1 MHLHEESIVI
11 TKQISCL
18 CFRYATALAENLGNP
33 SHIMSFLLV
42 FLFWFSW
49 SPYIGIRIYQEITGN
64 EVENPLIHFGAVWL
78 GILNGLWKFPIMMM
92 SPQFRLAL
100 RIFFLT
106 ICCRTQGRLQA
117 EILGL
122 DPDD

>member
-1 MHLHEESIVI
+1 MESIHWVTVYRLLKIAVI
-11 TKQISCL
+11 SNDCNNL
-18 CFRYATALAENLGNP
+18 FFR
-33 SHIMSFLLV
+33 
-42 FLFWFSW
+42 
-49 SPYIGIRIYQEITGN
+49 IRIYQEITG
-64 EVENPLIHFGAVWL
+64 VEIDNPLLHFGVVWI
-78 GILNGLWKFPIMMM
+78 GIMNSFWKLIIMSGM

-106 ICCRTQGRLQA
+106 ICCRTNGRQA